1 MREMKSRRIRGVAIP
16 AIGMFPLICLSLVLE
31 FVFFVPSIEAQI
43 STTATISGTVT
54 DPSGAI
60 LPGATVTVTRET
72 TTVQTTRQSN
82 GSGEFVIPGLIVG
95 TYTVR
100 VSKQGF
106 NTFFEKGIILHP
118 ATTAT
123 VDVVMKTGAVNAQV
137 TVTATAAEVETRT
150 PEVSHSVAG
159 DQ

>member
-1 MREMKSRRIRGVAIP
+1 MESRRTHGAVIP
-16 AIGMFPLICLSLVLE
+16 AIGLFLSTCLGLLWG
-31 FVFFVPSIEAQI
+31 FILFVPPIEAQI

-60 LPGATVTVTRET
+60 LPGALVAVTREN

-82 GSGEFVIPGLIVG
+82 GSGEFVIPGLPVG
-95 TYTVR
+95 SYTIT

-106 NTFFEKGIILHP
+106 SSFTEKGIILHP

-123 VDVVMKTGAVNAQV
+123 VAVEMKTGAVNAQV

-150 PEVSHSVAG
+150 PEVSHSVAVAN
-159 DQ
+159 